1 MPRRILLCFLVISLL
16 CLPSCGDTLSPYER
30 LVAFSEVYPLPA
42 GRLYDS
48 QAVEG
53 EDAYLDPL
61 LFLSLYGEAVDDRED
76 IASYALFLGTS
87 LSHPWEAGVFLSPDR
102 EAAEEVVGML
112 HFRIQMVGS
121 LSYGEGLTVHNT
133 FIRQYGEWVVY
144 GILPDGEKAARTF
157 DRAF

>member
-16 CLPSCGDTLSPYER
+16 CLPSCGDIPSPYDR
-30 LVAFSEVYPLPA
+30 LLAFSEVYPLPP

-48 QAVEG
+48 QAQEG
-53 EDAYLDPL
+53 EDTYLDPM

-76 IASYALFLGTS
+76 IVSYALFLGTS
-87 LSHPWEAGVFLSPDR
+87 LSHPWEVGVFLSPDR
-102 EAAEEVVGML
+102 EAAGEIVGML
-112 HFRIQMVGS
+112 HFRIQMVVS
-121 LSYGEGLTVHNT
+121 LSYGEGLTDNNT

-144 GILPDGEKAARTF
+144 GILPDAEKACRTF